1 MLLSLLLAWNYIWNI
16 DPENPLNYEIQVVW
30 FPYNSD
36 ANKRANKRYK
46 EEWIDIV
53 LTFKAEANFNK
64 DAVWSLWEKGLCQ
77 LLPNETNNVWINT
90 PERSDWDYQAKIC
103 LEKWQAV
110 KNKNKIWMAYKVRNK
125 EKPNIKPIKTRWK
138 KIKNSLEIVL
148 NKYIRL
154 LL

>member
-77 LLPNETNNVWINT
+77 LLPNKTNNVWINT
-90 PERSDWDYQAKIC
+90 PERSNWDYQAKIC
-103 LEKWQAV
+103 LEKWKAV
-110 KNKNKIWMAYKVRNK
+110 KNKNLWSAYKIRNK

-138 KIKNSLEIVL
+138 KVKNSLEIVL
-148 NKYIRL
+148 NKYIKL
-154 LL
+154 LF